1 MVHFNMIDTVGR
13 GIKKIYTEQRKR
25 FFPMPD
31 YEIDNE
37 KRSVGVTIYGKMID
51 EKYTQLLKKQTT
63 LTLKE
68 CLWLDAVQKNR
79 PITEDAVKYLKGKKL
94 IEGTKG
100 HYRISLKVARLTHQ
114 LGSYTKEKGLEPK
127 ELEPL
132 IISLAQKAGK
142 EGFKTRRNR
151 RKSQCTYPLCAS

>member
-79 PITEDAVKYLKGKKL
+79 PIT
-94 IEGTKG
+94 
-100 HYRISLKVARLTHQ
+100 
-114 LGSYTKEKGLEPK
+114 
-127 ELEPL
+127 
-132 IISLAQKAGK
+132 LAQKAGK
-142 EGFKTRRNR
+142 EGFKRSDAFDAVSHLLPTTKTHEQKKRFVGDLLRWLARRNR
-151 RKSQCTYPLCAS
+151 LRTDGKWWFLYEE